1 MFKAD
6 SFFVKY
12 APCIMNAIKTEAN
25 KIIILQREAIKIN
38 GLGVKVWNYFSQK
51 EHLDDLKKKIESSI
65 NKAASEK
72 CITVY

>member
-1 MFKAD
+1 
-6 SFFVKY
+6 
-12 APCIMNAIKTEAN
+12 MNAIKTEAN